1 MGTYKKYIDDL
12 EIQKNNLVT
21 ALNNKGVEATNTETL
36 NTLVP
41 KVNEIKIGS
50 STKQPLTAEYI
61 KANWIP
67 LTANANNR
75 IYYKSSGVTT
85 ETPEEY
91 IMITRHSG
99 KMIAYCSEQAEALEQ
114 VQIIYPNINENMPS
128 AFCFALASGDSTT
141 CFSFEFD
148 DLNCLCLNRDNTDL
162 SDLSFYGSNFVVIP
176 IHQGDTNNNN
186 NNTSEYAYLNG
197 LYLEP

>member
-1 MGTYKKYIDDL
+1 MGIYKKFVDDL

-21 ALNNKGVEATNTETL
+21 ALNNKGVEATNAETL

-41 KVNEIKIGS
+41 KVANIETGS

-67 LTANANNR
+67 LTANADGR
-75 IYYKSSGVTT
+75 IYYKSSGATT
-85 ETPEEY
+85 ETSKQY
-91 IMITRHSG
+91 IMIAGHSG

-128 AFCFALASGDSTT
+128 AFCFALGDSTT

-148 DLNCLCLNRDNTDL
+148 NLNYLCLNRDNTDL
-162 SDLSFYGSNFVVIP
+162 SDLSFCGSNFVVIP
-176 IHQGDTNNNN
+176 IYRGDTD
-186 NNTSEYAYLNG
+186 TTEYAYLKG